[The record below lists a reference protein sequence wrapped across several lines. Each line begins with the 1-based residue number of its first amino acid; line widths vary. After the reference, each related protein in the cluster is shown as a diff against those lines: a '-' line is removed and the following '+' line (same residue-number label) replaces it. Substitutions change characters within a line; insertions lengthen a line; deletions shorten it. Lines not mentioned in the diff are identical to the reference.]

1 MTHAMIRSVL
11 LSLAAGA
18 VAAQAQLD
26 VSVRVE
32 PARAVLHEP
41 VIAHVRIRNH
51 TAHEIELGDVESSDR
66 FWMEIEQ
73 EPGRPVSSR
82 DTPLLSAALVVP
94 AGGTIT
100 HRVNLPRHYDLRAT
114 GPYTVRAGVAWRG
127 RGFLSS
133 GVYMDVV
140 PGLEMMRAAGPDPD
154 GSGMRIYRLLTL
166 NRDRG
171 EHLFLRIDDEEG
183 RMCYG
188 TIHLGR
194 LLRLNPPKLIVD
206 AHGHITILH
215 QTAPGRYGYH
225 RFNADGQA
233 LLQRVYTSER
243 HGVALELGE
252 DGHYRVTGATSSLH
266 DTQ

>member
-1 MTHAMIRSVL
+1 MTHAMIRSAL
-11 LSLAAGA
+11 LLLAAGVVSA
-18 VAAQAQLD
+18 HAQLD
-26 VSVRVE
+26 VSVRVD

-41 VIAHVRIRNH
+41 VIAHVRIRNQ
-51 TAHEIELGDVESSDR
+51 TAHEIELGAAESTDR
-66 FWMEIEQ
+66 FWMEIER
-73 EPGRPVSSR
+73 EPGSLVASR

-94 AGGTIT
+94 AGGTVT

-114 GPYTVRAGVAWRG
+114 GPYTVRAGVSWRG

-133 GVYMDVV
+133 GVYLDLV
-140 PGLEMMRAAGPDPD
+140 PGLEMMRAAGPGPD
-154 GSGMRIYRLLTL
+154 GSGMRLYRLLTL

-183 RMCYG
+183 RMSYG

-194 LLRLNPPKLIVD
+194 LLRLNPPQLIVD

-215 QTAPGRYGYH
+215 QTAPGRYAYH
-225 RFNADGQA
+225 RFSPDGRA

-252 DGHYRVTGATSSLH
+252 DGHYRVTGASASLH